1 MNSKILVLV
10 LTVARLITSSPI
22 EGRPHSTTYDQKQSG
37 KYNIHLNIKD
47 VAIIAVGSDDITA
60 GIGDSGSFYE
70 DYYDYD
76 LEDFTIS
83 PISAALG
90 ATTKKPVPT
99 VSNATE
105 VSALNVT
112 SLSEIETNSS
122 SEASEVP
129 LLLLASISAEEN
141 ETEDAEDN
149 LEEVSDDDSIKQ
161 PAEISANPPET
172 SSENNSDDKIEQVS
186 SEQNS
191 VVKLSQQTVTNSPN
205 GSQNPAIEKVKPS
218 PVSPTISSVTI
229 LDDNDP
235 TFDKEKIVIT
245 TFSPKPA
252 HTNPSILSSSL
263 SPFSSSVIA
272 PVSPVSAV
280 AAAPQEETNVNQ
292 IPVHIIMEPV
302 LQPKHRQVN
311 RPSYR
316 SNNRLNKIA
325 AMGQHKRELAGTDA
339 NLGHG
344 KARRNGELRRRC
356 ARNQARDRHGRCQ
369 NRKSTSGV

>member
-1 MNSKILVLV
+1 MYSKILVL
-10 LTVARLITSSPI
+10 LFTIAPLISSSPI
-22 EGRPHSTTYDQKQSG
+22 EGRLAPSTTYDQKQSG

-47 VAIIAVGSDDITA
+47 VAIIAVGSDDIGA

-99 VSNATE
+99 ISNATE
-105 VSALNVT
+105 VSGLNLT
-112 SLSEIETNSS
+112 SLSGIQSNSS
-122 SEASEVP
+122 TEAT
-129 LLLLASISAEEN
+129 LLVLASITGEDNDKEE
-141 ETEDAEDN
+141 AEDN
-149 LEEVSDDDSIKQ
+149 LEELSDDDSIKQ
-161 PAEISANPPET
+161 PDEISADPSET
-172 SSENNSDDKIEQVS
+172 SAENNLDDKIEQIS
-186 SEQNS
+186 PEQMS
-191 VVKLSQQTVTNSPN
+191 VVKLSEQTVVNS
-205 GSQNPAIEKVKPS
+205 SQNIAIEKERPS
-218 PVSPTISSVTI
+218 PVSPTVSSVTI
-229 LDDNDP
+229 LNDNDP
-235 TFDKEKIVIT
+235 NFDKEKIVIT

-252 HTNPSILSSSL
+252 HTNPTILSSSL

-272 PVSPVSAV
+272 PVSPVSAAAATV
-280 AAAPQEETNVNQ
+280 AAPEETNVNQ

-316 SNNRLNKIA
+316 SNNRINKIA

-339 NLGHG
+339 NLGHA
-344 KARRNGELRRRC
+344 KARRNGEMRRRC
-356 ARNQARDRHGRCQ
+356 ARNQVRDRHGRCQ